1 MLQELL
7 RQFKAKNPRWTDI
20 RTVMTY
26 KDMAE
31 RDQQLPHVLLLLCL
45 FHVLCAMD
53 REVTTSKMN
62 LSESQRAAALSAL

>member
-7 RQFKAKNPRWTDI
+7 RQFKAQKWRWTDI
-20 RTVMTY
+20 RTVMTD

-45 FHVLCAMD
+45 FHVLCVCFMCCVLWTA
-53 REVTTSKMN
+53 K
-62 LSESQRAAALSAL
+62 SQHQR